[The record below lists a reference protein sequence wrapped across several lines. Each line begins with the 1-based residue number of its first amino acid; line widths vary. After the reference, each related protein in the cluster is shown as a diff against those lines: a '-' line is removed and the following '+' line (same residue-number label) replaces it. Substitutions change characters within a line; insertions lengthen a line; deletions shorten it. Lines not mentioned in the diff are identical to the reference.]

1 MQRSNLIP
9 FKISNMDSLGQGVS
23 KLSPKITFIP
33 KTLPNE
39 SGEAQ
44 IISEKKGVAFA
55 RVSQISETSPDR
67 ITPECVHFN
76 VCPSCHYLH
85 TPYQKELEFK
95 QQNLEKLFQKI
106 PHPKVEV
113 IPAVRRLG
121 YRNRVQLHYDL
132 TAKKM
137 GMLDVG
143 ANQVAPIPHC
153 LVTLPALKTEIEK
166 LYAHDQW
173 ISEAPKHLPRGHV
186 ELYLQGD
193 KVQKSWN
200 ESYAHGGFTQ
210 VFEEMNLILRN
221 KLKAWWGSNPSNLL
235 DLFAGNGN
243 LSKEL
248 NYSSRL
254 CVDIYPRGSEG
265 EFISKSLYEDD
276 ALTFVK
282 KMVQQKGLTSPDL
295 LLDPP
300 RSGLKNLDV
309 WLDTFSPSKVAYVS
323 CDPHTL
329 ARDLSQIKN
338 YDVTELILIDFF
350 PSTFHFETV
359 ALLTRK
365 K

>member
-1 MQRSNLIP
+1 MQRSNLVP
-9 FKISNMDSLGQGVS
+9 FKISSMDSLGQGVS
-23 KLSPKITFIP
+23 KLTPKITFIP
-33 KTLPNE
+33 KTLPDE

-44 IISEKKGVAFA
+44 IVSEKKGVAFA
-55 RVSQISETSPDR
+55 RMSQMTETSPDR
-67 ITPECVHFN
+67 IVPECVHFS

-85 TPYQKELEFK
+85 TPYVKELEFK
-95 QQNLEKLFQKI
+95 RQNLEKLFQKI
-106 PHPKVEV
+106 PHPSIEV
-113 IPAVRRLG
+113 IPAVRRLA

-132 TAKKM
+132 KQKKL
-137 GMLDVG
+137 GMFDVG
-143 ANQVAPIPHC
+143 ANSIAPIPHC
-153 LVTLPALKTEIEK
+153 LITLPALKLEIEK
-166 LYAHDQW
+166 LYANDEW
-173 ISEAPKHLPRGHV
+173 FSEAPKHLPRGHV
-186 ELYLQGD
+186 ELYLQDG
-193 KVQKSWN
+193 KVKKSWN
-200 ESYAHGGFTQ
+200 EAYAHGGFTQ
-210 VFEEMNLILRN
+210 VFDEMNLLLRE
-221 KLKAWWGSNPSNLL
+221 KLKVWWANSPTHLL

-254 CVDIYPRGSEG
+254 CVDIYPKGSEG

-276 ALTFVK
+276 ALSFVK
-282 KMVQQKGLTSPDL
+282 KSVQQKALAQPDL

-329 ARDLSQIKN
+329 ARDLSQVKN
-338 YDVTELILIDFF
+338 YDVTKLLLIDFF

-359 ALLTRK
+359 AFLTRK